1 MTTIEGH
8 ALDEFEAY
16 LRGQLPYRAPR
27 ATFLHH
33 TWIPN
38 ASQYRGLSTIE
49 GIRRY
54 HLGKGWSD
62 IAANAY
68 TGPDGK
74 VFNGRN
80 LRSGNWCHAY
90 VSRSW
95 ADVRK
100 RSRRLWTLCHA
111 NYPKGDRN
119 WPNRY
124 GFGVE
129 TIGDF
134 DSEDP
139 KTSRAMAT
147 SLDVLAMVH
156 RLWEIPVECCF
167 AHRDVANKTCP
178 GSRVNMSW
186 VRAEIAARLSGQV
199 TPVKII
205 LHGTDPPVV
214 AATALMVPRGN
225 HIDDDAKMYVS
236 ALHVPDAEGGES

>member
-1 MTTIEGH
+1 MVTIEPH
-8 ALDEFEAY
+8 TLAEFEKY
-16 LRGQLPYRAPR
+16 LRGQMLFRAPL

-38 ASQYRGLSTIE
+38 ASQYRGLSSVET
-49 GIRRY
+49 IRRY

-62 IAANAY
+62 IAANCY
-68 TGPDGK
+68 TGPDGT

-80 LRSGNWCHAY
+80 LRPGNWCHAY

-95 ADVRK
+95 ADVRQRNRK
-100 RSRRLWTLCHA
+100 LFACC
-111 NYPKGDRN
+111 NFDRN
-119 WPNRY
+119 WPNHF
-124 GFGVE
+124 GFGIE

-134 DSEDP
+134 DAEDP

-156 RLWEIPVECCF
+156 RLWEIPVEKCF

-178 GSRVNMSW
+178 GSKVSMGW
-186 VRAEIAARLSGQV
+186 VRAELTKRLSGQV

-205 LHGTDPPVV
+205 IHDTDPPVV
-214 AATALMVPRGN
+214 AATALVVPRGD
-225 HIDDDAKMYVS
+225 HMDDDHKLYVS
-236 ALHVPDAEGGES
+236 ALHIPDPEPRGGD